1 MTASPGQRTLTDLV
15 DLLPDADGSED
26 VFLALSPA
34 NPRRIY
40 GGQLVAQ
47 SLLAAGR
54 TVPEG
59 WLAHSLHTYF
69 LNPGKPD
76 VPLRLHV
83 ERRRDGKS
91 FAARRVVAMQDGR
104 PVTDITLSFASPEPP
119 SGGRLD
125 HGQSLPAGLP
135 DPESLPTTAQWLGE
149 AGLSEYMQLSRVDDV
164 LDVRYVTQPPPILR
178 MRGEPIPLVTRVWC
192 RLRPELDDRPLTHQ
206 VALAYL
212 SDTTLA
218 ENIVAPYNVV
228 RVIDGGTSASLD
240 HAVWFHRPFR
250 ADEWML
256 YESVSPVA
264 IDERGL
270 VRGTV
275 YSSDGAHIATTT
287 QEMLIRLPAGLG
299 AQDPGGA

>member
-1 MTASPGQRTLTDLV
+1 MTASPRTLTDLV

-59 WLAHSLHTYF
+59 WVAHSLHTYF

-83 ERRRDGKS
+83 ERRRDGRS
-91 FAARRVVAMQDGR
+91 FAARRVVAVQEGR
-104 PVTDITLSFASPEPP
+104 PVTDITLSFAGLESW
-119 SGGRLD
+119 SGGQLN
-125 HGQSLPAGLP
+125 HGEQMPRGLP
-135 DPESLPTTAQWLGE
+135 DPESLPTTAQWLAE
-149 AGLSEYMQLSRVDDV
+149 AGIGEYMQLSRVDDV
-164 LDVRYVTQPPPILR
+164 LDVRYVTDPPPILKA
-178 MRGEPIPLVTRVWC
+178 RGLPIPLVTRVWC
-192 RLRPELDDRPLTHQ
+192 RMRHELDDAPLTHQ
-206 VALAYL
+206 AALAYL

-228 RVIDGGTSASLD
+228 RAIDGGTSASLD

-264 IDERGL
+264 VQDRGL
-270 VRGTV
+270 VRGTMFA
-275 YSSDGAHIATTT
+275 SDGRHIASTT

-299 AQDPGGA
+299 YTDPARA